1 MSYEFYKNYYDIGD
15 GKMEYV
21 QDIYMRELLTDVWK
35 SITLTN
41 NWDFVYQDISN
52 FALEN
57 DKRNSEILQKMGQIN
72 PFYIKN
78 NHKYHYRI
86 LMRYMHYL
94 IRNGEDKFE
103 KFVKKLNK

>member
-15 GKMEYV
+15 GKMEYI
-21 QDIYMRELLTDVWK
+21 QDTYMRKLLTDAWK
-35 SITLTN
+35 ATTLTN

-52 FALEN
+52 FTLES
-57 DKRNSEILQKMGQIN
+57 DKRNCEILQKMGQIN
-72 PFYIKN
+72 PFYLQN

-94 IRNGEDKFE
+94 IRNGEEQFE
-103 KFVKKLNK
+103 NFVKSLSV